1 MKDERHLMVQEPDGS
16 IAIAF
21 NPEVPPPPDSVPPPE
36 VLSPHEVVQQ
46 VVRIK
51 YTLATQFACIVLF
64 ATCII
69 QIFLYKRGVDV
80 ANLLFIGTT
89 ILAVLSERPSSAVWI
104 TAHGFTAGLLC
115 IITAAMFLWNFAVY
129 QLACWSVCVMAIVT
143 CEAIFE

>member
-1 MKDERHLMVQEPDGS
+1 MKDERHLVVQEPDGS
-16 IAIAF
+16 VAIAF
-21 NPEVPPPPDSVPPPE
+21 NPEVPPPPDSAPLP
-36 VLSPHEVVQQ
+36 EVVQQ

-80 ANLLFIGTT
+80 LNMVFIGTT
-89 ILAVLSERPSSAVWI
+89 TIAVFSERPSSAAWI
-104 TAHGFTAGLLC
+104 TAHGFTAGLLS

>member
-1 MKDERHLMVQEPDGS
+1 MKDERHLVVQEPDGS
-16 IAIAF
+16 VAIAY
-21 NPEVPPPPDSVPPPE
+21 NPEVPLQPDSAPLP
-36 VLSPHEVVQQ
+36 EVVQQ

-80 ANLLFIGTT
+80 LNMVFIGTT
-89 ILAVLSERPSSAVWI
+89 TIAVFSERPSSAAWI
-104 TAHGFTAGLLC
+104 TAHGFTAGLLS